1 MRKFTLFIA
10 AFFFI
15 GMQSVFAQKLVSG
28 TVKSAEDGLGI
39 IGATVVVPGTTI
51 GTTTDASGAFTLN
64 VPTDAQS
71 LSFSYVGM
79 KTVELSIGTQTV
91 FNVTLEPDV
100 MALQDVIVTAF
111 GISRQTKSLTYAAQ
125 SVTTD
130 ALTEARNPNVMSGLS
145 GKVSGMLITQ
155 TGQGVGGSTKVLLR
169 GNRSISGS
177 SQPIYVV
184 DGITL
189 NGGIENISPDEIE
202 SISVLKGA
210 NAAALYGSRANNGA
224 IVVTTKSGKGARQGG
239 CHNQSRLHLP
249 GKSGHDPAEG
259 SEYLRAGCK
268 RSVCKSSNS
277 GMGPEDGRTDGRPL
291 VKRSLLLHVWE
302 TISFLASA

>member
-155 TGQGVGGSTKVLLR
+155 TGQGVGEAPRFCSGETAPSAEAVSRFTWLTVLRSTEELKTSV
-169 GNRSISGS
+169 
-177 SQPIYVV
+177 PMK
-184 DGITL
+184 L
-189 NGGIENISPDEIE
+189 NPF
-202 SISVLKGA
+202 
-210 NAAALYGSRANNGA
+210 R
-224 IVVTTKSGKGARQGG
+224 
-239 CHNQSRLHLP
+239 
-249 GKSGHDPAEG
+249 
-259 SEYLRAGCK
+259 
-268 RSVCKSSNS
+268 
-277 GMGPEDGRTDGRPL
+277 
-291 VKRSLLLHVWE
+291 
-302 TISFLASA
+302 F